1 MGFFQL
7 NFVSLSYNR
16 DSLTSFRAQ
25 KLRENLK
32 NEKGAEEIR
41 RAFEKAEGLW
51 GEKVRCHF
59 VSECD

>member
-1 MGFFQL
+1 M
-7 NFVSLSYNR
+7 SLSYNR

-51 GEKVRCHF
+51 GEKVQCHF